1 MKRGLTLP
9 KPLGQDS
16 LFDDEDVSPDQQ
28 EKAKGSF
35 QKAIATTKTNLK
47 QELIHQINEIDAA
60 EADSLFFMPRAAIYA
75 AMPYRQKRGDD
86 GNFLTTYERRNNA
99 LTLKLKTIAPEIGL
113 PSGAFPR
120 ILLAY
125 MTSTAMRTH
134 SPFIEL
140 PNSVYSLMD
149 TLGLNTRGGSTILM
163 RNQLDAL
170 RNALISIEWNREVQ
184 AGDEIVHIKKDR
196 MSLIIEESVV
206 WEIVAHRRKRL
217 AEPMLGGYYV
227 KLSDYFFDE
236 ICESP
241 VPIDLRAMI
250 ALQSSPLAMDI
261 YAWCTY
267 QASFLRKPKTISWSA
282 LMVQFGTYDRVRDF
296 RPRFTQ
302 AMKSVLEVYPELRV
316 SLTTQGIRLSPS
328 PTHVLARCR
337 CGLINLRL
345 NRPRSRLP
353 RRRKCS
359 MPTRLKSP
367 RARLKTLPTWNP
379 QKAL

>member
-140 PNSVYSLMD
+140 PLFAH
-149 TLGLNTRGGSTILM
+149 GH
-163 RNQLDAL
+163 
-170 RNALISIEWNREVQ
+170 
-184 AGDEIVHIKKDR
+184 AGAQHKGR
-196 MSLIIEESVV
+196 
-206 WEIVAHRRKRL
+206 
-217 AEPMLGGYYV
+217 
-227 KLSDYFFDE
+227 FDH
-236 ICESP
+236 SHAQP
-241 VPIDLRAMI
+241 
-250 ALQSSPLAMDI
+250 
-261 YAWCTY
+261 
-267 QASFLRKPKTISWSA
+267 
-282 LMVQFGTYDRVRDF
+282 
-296 RPRFTQ
+296 
-302 AMKSVLEVYPELRV
+302 
-316 SLTTQGIRLSPS
+316 
-328 PTHVLARCR
+328 ARCPSQ
-337 CGLINLRL
+337 CAHLD
-345 NRPRSRLP
+345 
-353 RRRKCS
+353 
-359 MPTRLKSP
+359 
-367 RARLKTLPTWNP
+367 
-379 QKAL
+379 